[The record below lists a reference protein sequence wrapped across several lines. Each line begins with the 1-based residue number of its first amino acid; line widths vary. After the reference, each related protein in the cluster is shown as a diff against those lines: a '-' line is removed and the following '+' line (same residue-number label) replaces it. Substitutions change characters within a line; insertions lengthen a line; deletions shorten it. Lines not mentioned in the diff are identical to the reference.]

1 MENKWI
7 KQGGNYKIVPSSIS
21 VENDLPTAVYTVEH
35 NPMSGEFSLNYL
47 ADKFE
52 FDFELLGLEQKFIDH
67 ALKTYEHTTGNF
79 GILLNGVKGCGK
91 LLKAISGLLK
101 F

>member
-21 VENDLPTAVYTVEH
+21 VEDSLPNGIYSIEY
-35 NPMSGEFSLNYL
+35 NPMAREFSLNRI

-52 FDFELLGLEQKFIDH
+52 FDFEVIGLEDRFIAH
-67 ALKTYEHTTGNF
+67 ALKSFENTTGNF
-79 GILLNGVKGCGK
+79 GVLLNGVKGTGK
-91 LLKAISGLLK
+91 
-101 F
+101 FQ

>member
-7 KQGGNYKIVPSSIS
+7 KQGGNFKIVPSSIS
-21 VENDLPTAVYTVEH
+21 VENELPVGIYSISQ
-35 NPMSGEFSLNYL
+35 NPMNGELSLDYV

-67 ALKTYEHTTGNF
+67 ALKSYENTTGNF
-79 GILLNGVKGCGK
+79 GILLNGVKGTGK
-91 LLKAISGLLK
+91 